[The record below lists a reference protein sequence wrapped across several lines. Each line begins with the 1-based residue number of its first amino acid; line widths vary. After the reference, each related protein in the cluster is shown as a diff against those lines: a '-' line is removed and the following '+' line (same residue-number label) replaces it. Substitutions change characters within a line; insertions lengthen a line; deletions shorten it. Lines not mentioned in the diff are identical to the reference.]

1 MRGVPLAVWLFLLLL
16 LPAACEKS
24 PEDARK
30 ELGQL
35 GLQYTPDAFLTS
47 VTNNDVRAVQLFLT
61 AGMDPNVESS
71 DRLPAVLI
79 AVSNCDGH
87 LSKSGANHSDVAKLL
102 MAHGA
107 NVEATSSLL
116 PAVLKTQAVEGWT
129 PLMVAAALNCLDMVH
144 GLLDRGANVN
154 ATNKEGTTA
163 LIRAANKG
171 NTDVVR
177 ILLDRG
183 AEVNAAERDGTTALI
198 EAAKTGHPAVV
209 QILLDRG
216 AHINA
221 SEKPDGKTA
230 LLAAAFE
237 GHAAVVRILLDR
249 GAAINATDRAGR
261 TALIVAAARN
271 QKDVARILLERGA
284 DADARDHSE
293 ETALMKAQ
301 ELGSDDVAQL
311 LREAGAE

>member
-1 MRGVPLAVWLFLLLL
+1 MRDVPLAVWLFLLLL
-16 LPAACEKS
+16 FPAACEKS

-30 ELGQL
+30 ELRQL
-35 GLQYTPDAFLTS
+35 GLQYTPEAFLTS

-87 LSKSGANHSDVAKLL
+87 LSKGRANYSDVTKLL
-102 MAHGA
+102 LAHGA
-107 NVEATSSLL
+107 NVEVTSSLL
-116 PAVLKTQAVEGWT
+116 PTVLKTKTVEGWT
-129 PLMVAAALNCLDMVH
+129 PLMVAAALNCLDVIS

-171 NTDVVR
+171 NADVVR
-177 ILLDRG
+177 ILLDRR
-183 AEVNAAERDGTTALI
+183 ADVNAAEQNGTTALI

-209 QILLDRG
+209 QTLLGRG
-216 AHINA
+216 ADINA

-230 LLAAAFE
+230 LLAAASE
-237 GHAAVVRILLDR
+237 GHLAVVQVLLDR
-249 GAAINATDRAGR
+249 GADVNARDHLGQTG
-261 TALIVAAARN
+261 LMLAAARG
-271 QKDVARILLERGA
+271 KADLARLFLERGA
-284 DADARDHSE
+284 DMNARDQLNQ
-293 ETALMKAQ
+293 TALTHAERWGGPEVLKI
-301 ELGSDDVAQL
+301 LK
-311 LREAGAE
+311 EAGSQ